1 MVKIPVKKSF
11 CVCRRRQ
18 TIFFVFLT
26 VRLLET
32 VLIHGI
38 IVKNNRWLSV
48 KTTYGLVKSTNSRCI
63 FPQNF
68 CKMQVYQ
75 TKMPFGQIE
84 NDSFPSGGNYERNIR
99 SKISTYAQKCQFD
112 AGRCCN
118 KTQHNGA
125 SRFKMGKRRFRPPT
139 FPCWWNCRTFWVCR
153 WTNYSAKSGKHVCKC
168 RPTKKA

>member
-1 MVKIPVKKSF
+1 MSF
-11 CVCRRRQ
+11 AVAQKRKAMHRQ
-18 TIFFVFLT
+18 FSKNARFYVALVEMAVICA
-26 VRLLET
+26 
-32 VLIHGI
+32 I

-84 NDSFPSGGNYERNIR
+84 NDGFPSGGNYERNIR

-112 AGRCCN
+112 AVRCCN

-125 SRFKMGKRRFRPPT
+125 SRFKMGKRRFRPRH
-139 FPCWWNCRTFWVCR
+139 FRVGGIVGHFGCVAGRTTR
-153 WTNYSAKSGKHVCKC
+153 QRA
-168 RPTKKA
+168 